1 MTVKEIMSQLKE
13 LGSEQTKKIYFNH
26 GAKGEFF
33 GCKVGDLKK
42 IQKKVKVD
50 HQLAMDLWDTQ
61 NGDARYLAGLIA
73 DKNAVTKKEL
83 TKWVKESEWS
93 WNSEYTV
100 PWLAADSP
108 HGFDLGMKW
117 IKTKKETTAAAGWST
132 LSSVASVSPNEDLDI
147 NAYSELLDHVAEN
160 IHDQKNRVK
169 YTMNQ
174 FVIAVGSY
182 IPKLTSK
189 AQKVAKQIGKVEV
202 FMGNTSCKVP
212 FAPDY
217 IKKVKDRGSIG
228 KKRKMA
234 RC

>member
-1 MTVKEIMSQLKE
+1 MTAKEVMAELKK
-13 LGSEQTKKIYFNH
+13 LGSEQTRKIYINH

-42 IQKKVKVD
+42 IQKKVKTD
-50 HQLAMDLWDTQ
+50 HQLAMDLWDTG

-73 DKNAVTKKEL
+73 DKEAVTKKEL
-83 TKWVKESEWS
+83 NKWVKESEWS

-100 PWLAADSP
+100 PWLAADSK
-108 HGFDLGMKW
+108 HGFDLGLKW
-117 IKTKKETTAAAGWST
+117 IKTKKETTAAAGWAT
-132 LSSVASVSPNEDLDI
+132 LSSVASVWANEDLDVKK
-147 NAYSELLDHVAEN
+147 YSELLDEVAKN
-160 IHDQKNRVK
+160 IHSQENRVK
-169 YTMNQ
+169 YTMNN

-189 AQKVAKQIGKVEV
+189 AEKIAAKIGKVEV
-202 FMGNTSCKVP
+202 FMGKTACKVP
-212 FAPDY
+212 LAKDY